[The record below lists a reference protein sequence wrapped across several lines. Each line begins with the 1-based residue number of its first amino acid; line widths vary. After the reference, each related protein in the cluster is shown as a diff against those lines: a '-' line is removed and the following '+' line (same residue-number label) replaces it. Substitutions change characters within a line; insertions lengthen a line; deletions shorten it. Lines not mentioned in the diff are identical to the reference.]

1 MALRKIRTDGD
12 PLLRKK
18 SREIKEIDSKIL
30 ELINDM
36 KDTMNDAGG
45 IGIAAPQVG
54 TLRRVVI
61 VDINEE
67 QFAMIN
73 PVIVE
78 KEGSCVDIEGCLSI
92 PNFRASV
99 ERPETISVK
108 YLNEDGDEI
117 SLDLE
122 GYNARIVCHELDHLD
137 GVLFNDIYI
146 DEYVLN
152 EDGEYEVYE

>member
-1 MALRKIRTDGD
+1 
-12 PLLRKK
+12 
-18 SREIKEIDSKIL
+18 
-30 ELINDM
+30 M

>member
-108 YLNEDGDEI
+108 YLNEDRK
-117 SLDLE
+117 S
-122 GYNARIVCHELDHLD
+122 V
-137 GVLFNDIYI
+137 V
-146 DEYVLN
+146 
-152 EDGEYEVYE
+152 

>member
-18 SREIKEIDSKIL
+18 SREIKKIDSKIL
-30 ELINDM
+30 ELIEDM
-36 KDTMNDAGG
+36 KETMNDAGG

-78 KEGSCVDIEGCLSI
+78 KDGSCVDIEGCLSI
-92 PNFRASV
+92 PNFRGSV
-99 ERPETISVK
+99 ERPENITVK
-108 YLNEDGDEI
+108 YLNEDGEEI
-117 SLDLE
+117 TLDLE
-122 GYNARIVCHELDHLD
+122 GYDARIVCHELDHLD
-137 GVLFNDIYI
+137 GVLFNDIFI
-146 DEYVLN
+146 DEYILN
-152 EDGEYEVYE
+152 EDGEYVIYE